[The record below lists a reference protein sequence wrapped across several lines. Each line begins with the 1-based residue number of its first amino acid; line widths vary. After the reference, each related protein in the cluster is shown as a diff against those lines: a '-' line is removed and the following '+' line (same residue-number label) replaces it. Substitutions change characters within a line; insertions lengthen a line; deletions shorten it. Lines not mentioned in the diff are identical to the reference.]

1 MPIAGV
7 CAKLSPTA
15 EDGMRIYTITQAD
28 RAVAVVRAADPADAI
43 DTALALLPASFAG
56 DDLAVRD
63 PNDAE
68 MVGWLARRS
77 DYVTEPATAG

>member
-1 MPIAGV
+1 MPIASV

-28 RAVAVVRAADPADAI
+28 QAVAVVRAADPADAI
-43 DTALALLPASFAG
+43 DTAL
-56 DDLAVRD
+56 RD

-77 DYVTEPATAG
+77 DYVTEPAAVG